1 MSPVWKPN
9 VTVAAVIERAGRFLL
24 VEEETSDGVRLN
36 QPAGHLDPG
45 ETLLEAVSREALEE
59 TACRFT
65 PDALLGVYMARS
77 GNAGDAERVTY
88 VRFAFTGQLDAQEAG
103 RALDVGILRTLW
115 LSADEIRARAAI
127 HRSPLVMKCVDD
139 YLAGQRFSLSVVH
152 AHPSVTD

>member
-1 MSPVWKPN
+1 MSPAWKSN
-9 VTVAAVIERAGRFLL
+9 VTVAAVIERAGLFLL
-24 VEEETSDGVRLN
+24 VEEQTPEGVRLN

-45 ETLLEAVSREALEE
+45 ETLLQAVSREALEE

-77 GNAGDAERVTY
+77 GVTGEQDRVTY
-88 VRFAFTGQLDAQEAG
+88 VRFAFTGQVSPAEAG

-115 LSADEIRARAAI
+115 LSADEIRERGAQ

-139 YLAGQRFSLSVVH
+139 YLAGQRFPLGVVY
-152 AHPSVTD
+152 AHSSVTD

>member
-1 MSPVWKPN
+1 MSPAWKPN
-9 VTVAAVIERAGRFLL
+9 VTVAAVIERAGLFLL
-24 VEEETSDGVRLN
+24 VEEQTPEGVRLN

-77 GNAGDAERVTY
+77 GVTGEQDRVTY
-88 VRFAFTGQLDAQEAG
+88 VRFAFTGQAGAAEAG
-103 RALDVGILRTLW
+103 RTLDVGILRTLW
-115 LSADEIRARAAI
+115 LSADEIRARGAQ

-139 YLAGQRFSLSVVH
+139 YLAGQRFPLGVVY
-152 AHPSVTD
+152 AHSSVTD